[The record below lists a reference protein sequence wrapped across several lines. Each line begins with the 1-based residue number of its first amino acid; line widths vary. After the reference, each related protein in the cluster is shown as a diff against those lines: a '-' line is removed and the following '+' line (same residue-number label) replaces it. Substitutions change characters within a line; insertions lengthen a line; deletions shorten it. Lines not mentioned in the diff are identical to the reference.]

1 MTETDEKEIKET
13 DDIEPSEG
21 SGSEEKEEQS
31 PDLGDTL
38 SMDDE
43 EAPEEDT
50 EKEENEEEKSEDDD
64 KDELER
70 DQDQDDSNED
80 LEEEPNED
88 ENDLEENTDK
98 VDEPKEIDVE
108 KDHARFSGEK
118 EKKAKE
124 DFFKKQQEEH
134 RKELIKQQYREQELL
149 NKQEA
154 MLNSG
159 TEPFENRLERTPL
172 ESQSAQ
178 FNPLNKP
185 HGDSVENLL
194 EDNVEDVPEASNPIE
209 YEQRR
214 LSEKLNKEIKKN
226 PNGREGFKE
235 QRLNN
240 SYFDQP
246 SREFRQNVESPT
258 ELNRD
263 AFSEI
268 DTATASD
275 PIEYERQQLAKK
287 INNNI
292 DKKAVKQEHVAK
304 ADNKFLNEERVRER
318 AFPQAQQEAFSNLNK
333 ELSNDAFSTATKEQP
348 SDALSY
354 ERQRLSD
361 KINERLSNNH
371 TGNKQVVK
379 NADKNIIQGNTGLKN
394 QQAQN
399 TNIGRTGIDS
409 HQNFSNEAFS
419 QKETFIDNKTDSN
432 FSGLKTDV
440 SKVANKQ
447 KYSSEAIQ
455 HVAEKEQELL
465 NKINKNIANVKRN
478 ISPENIAKKQV
489 EGIPNNHPNI
499 TDNKPNI
506 NSGIS
511 SKNDFSSGAFS
522 QSDNG
527 AITQQ
532 QNFDRSGLMKK
543 VNVPIDNK
551 QVINNQRQ
559 IAQPNKQIVKNSF
572 LEQQKSIDEQKA
584 KKLKDAIANI
594 TKNNMP
600 GISSINEKNSIG
612 QSSGIINA
620 PGPKENVEYL
630 KSSGRFIEKRADG
643 TMRYISQKEYDAG
656 IAKKLKPSQEK
667 SVLQPEKKK
676 LVKIGG
682 GEVNVDAGQQL
693 STEKRTL
700 VKDKIST
707 GAIGDK
713 DKVLTGKDSLI
724 GAQRE
729 GSLARADKEAS
740 KMKQFLARRGN
751 VTPSQ
756 NIFSPQGIANG
767 GKAIVQ
773 SIGKKALTAGLA
785 TSVTMGGIFG
795 GTALYQGRIRSNNTH
810 IVQPVQAVNKSSA
823 DKDENMMQEMANM
836 LQERLKAY
844 YKILKGETLTEEEK
858 KKAGSEYVPLQ
869 DITITKATLDGSE
882 IDAGSITMSN
892 LKNFSAE
899 YNLSGNKTDKNGSI
913 FSGLFKKNI
922 GVSAVIPTYDFVDG
936 EGNTIGNDKFLLSP
950 ESDIVFPNGTAGKAV
965 KTNTTI
971 QNTSGDSSAKLGS
984 ETQMD
989 IMLNMLGAMETGG
1002 QVYGQRDYS
1011 NVINAEAGGEVAS
1024 TIGWSSLYGNNAR
1037 NYLTRFRSEN
1047 QSKFSELDSNGIIAP
1062 LLEKDWEADRIELN
1076 AEQTEVVKKILT
1088 SSEGKKLQ
1096 DRIAAERVV
1105 KHWNYCANTYTT
1117 NLRAVFWYTQL
1128 AELGGGDYASS
1139 PVDAVFQACNGDYS
1153 TENILKNLKK
1163 RNEGSQIGASLYNS
1177 RHAKYKEWIDEKI
1190 PENMEVDLAN
1200 VEVTGAGAIDVVQA
1214 GTSGTS
1220 SSSGAGQLLF
1230 VKEIL
1235 SMGAV
1240 AGYSGDPK
1248 DNYHFQK
1255 YCVTL
1260 ADYAIAGHGQGITVE
1275 LRTTAS
1281 GQKESWTDEEGN
1293 KVEVNGKK
1301 IVATVKIPVLCDLAK
1316 LEEND
1321 KMFNYSWDLSNKT
1334 YGDKLVQSY
1343 IALRSSD
1350 FEKVFNVKIKALS
1363 FGYVGGNANPEWADG
1378 FGGISNLPYVK
1389 WAREIAA
1396 DDSHGYSWV
1405 HRLGNPDYD
1414 CSSLV
1419 YYALTQAG
1427 FNVGPPAFST
1437 YSQVNLMTEAGFVQY
1452 EITSPDD
1459 LRPGDILWR
1468 QEHTEIYIGGGR
1480 TVGAHIDEVGGVQGA
1495 IGGDQTG
1502 EEISEG
1508 PTDWSGWTYGFHPPA
1523 GYNPTE

>member
-1 MTETDEKEIKET
+1 MTEINEKEIKET

-31 PDLGDTL
+31 PDLGDAL
-38 SMDDE
+38 NMDDE

-80 LEEEPNED
+80 LEEKINED
-88 ENDLEENTDK
+88 DKDLEEDTDK

-149 NKQEA
+149 NKQDA

-185 HGDSVENLL
+185 QSDSVENLL
-194 EDNVEDVPEASNPIE
+194 EDNIEDVPEASNPIE

-214 LSEKLNKEIKKN
+214 LSEKLNKEIKNN

-240 SYFDQP
+240 NLFDQP
-246 SREFRQNVESPT
+246 SREFRPNIESPT
-258 ELNRD
+258 EVNRE
-263 AFSEI
+263 AFSQI
-268 DTATASD
+268 DTTTASD
-275 PIEYERQQLAKK
+275 PIEYERQQLAKR
-287 INNNI
+287 INNDI

-304 ADNKFLNEERVRER
+304 ADHKFLNEERVREKT
-318 AFPQAQQEAFSNLNK
+318 FPQAQQEAFSNLNK

-361 KINERLSNNH
+361 KIN
-371 TGNKQVVK
+371 
-379 NADKNIIQGNTGLKN
+379 
-394 QQAQN
+394 
-399 TNIGRTGIDS
+399 
-409 HQNFSNEAFS
+409 
-419 QKETFIDNKTDSN
+419 
-432 FSGLKTDV
+432 
-440 SKVANKQ
+440 
-447 KYSSEAIQ
+447 
-455 HVAEKEQELL
+455 
-465 NKINKNIANVKRN
+465 KNIANVKRN
-478 ISPENIAKKQV
+478 ITPENIAKKQI
-489 EGIPNNHPNI
+489 EDIPNNHPNI

-543 VNVPIDNK
+543 VNVPTDNK
-551 QVINNQRQ
+551 QVIKNERQ
-559 IAQPNKQIVKNSF
+559 IAQPNKQIIKNSF

-594 TKNNMP
+594 TRNNMP
-600 GISSINEKNSIG
+600 GISSISEKNSIG

-729 GSLARADKEAS
+729 GSLAKADKEAS

-858 KKAGSEYVPLQ
+858 KKAGSDYVPLQ

-950 ESDIVFPNGTAGKAV
+950 ESDIVFPNGTAGKAA

-1024 TIGWSSLYGNNAR
+1024 TIGWSSLYGNNAK

-1350 FEKVFNVKIKALS
+1350 FEKVFNVKIKALP